1 MAQTAGAAT
10 RTETP
15 TPPRTDL
22 LKTQLSGLPPGGR
35 LDVRATVTELPIG
48 WEAGRHR
55 HFYST
60 VVYVLEGIFRLEV
73 GEQGEQVTDYRA
85 GEAFT
90 EPAGVVVNGRALE
103 PTRILVVAAREPG
116 KPEAETL

>member
-1 MAQTAGAAT
+1 MAHTDPTAT
-10 RTETP
+10 RTP
-15 TPPRTDL
+15 SSPPHTDL
-22 LKTQLSGLPPGGR
+22 LKTHLSGLPAGGR
-35 LDVRATVTELPIG
+35 LDVRATVSELPAG

-60 VVYVLEGIFRLEV
+60 VVYVLDGAFRLEV

-90 EPAGVVVNGRALE
+90 EPGGIVVNGRALQA
-103 PTRILVVAAREPG
+103 TRILVMAAREPG